1 MPSHPSPW
9 FLDPGISLKLEA
21 SENMRKAKPQRE
33 TASRLNFGQGKEK
46 AVNKSRG
53 LFGKESRTLGHF
65 LLDGKSLK
73 PRSPFQG
80 HPEFFSN
87 GAINSTAMSKVPAG
101 D

>member
-65 LLDGKSLK
+65 LLRWEISETQISFPGS
-73 PRSPFQG
+73 S
-80 HPEFFSN
+80 
-87 GAINSTAMSKVPAG
+87 
-101 D
+101 